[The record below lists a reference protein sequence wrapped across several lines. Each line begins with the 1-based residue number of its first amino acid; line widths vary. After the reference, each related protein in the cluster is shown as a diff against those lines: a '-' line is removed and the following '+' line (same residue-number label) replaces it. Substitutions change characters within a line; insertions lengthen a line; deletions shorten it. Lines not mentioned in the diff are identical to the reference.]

1 MSSPAKRVISLQPI
15 SAKTASCGCH
25 GECHT
30 TNSGSTVSPTTT
42 ITDSEMLNR
51 PKVRYRIDNMDCP
64 TEEQLIRQALN
75 TIPEVEH
82 LAFNLLAR
90 ELTVYHRLSDT
101 TPITDKLSTL
111 GMQAISLDQQQ
122 APPSLPPAI
131 SRQLK
136 WQLAIGGT
144 TAFLAES
151 FAWYWGEDDSIWVI
165 WLALISLLSAGL
177 PTLRKGWVALRHRTI
192 NIYFLMSLAV
202 IGAMIIGE
210 WPEAAMVVFL
220 FAVAEAIEARSL
232 EQARQAIASVHGLA
246 PEHAEVYR
254 QSQWQTVPIG
264 EIRIGETIRVRT
276 GDRVPLDGQLKQGYA
291 SLNQAPITGESLPVE
306 KQVGDDV
313 YAASIVCDGVVEI
326 TVTADAQ
333 HSTLQR
339 IAEAIQQAQSERAP
353 TQRFV
358 DQFARYY
365 TPIIVLLAVLLALLT
380 PLFGGDWQQGLYQ
393 ALVMLVIACPC
404 ALVISTPVTVVSGLA
419 AAARRGI
426 FIKGGKYLEL
436 GSQLRAIAFDKTG
449 TLTSGRVQL
458 HKITVFAPY
467 SEDSALLLAAQL
479 AQHSSHPLSQAIY
492 HTAKQQDGFSS
503 ASAQVIENFHTE
515 AGRGISGNLDGQT
528 YYLGKASWLQ
538 NIYSTSVSAA
548 HRLSETQQTADSM
561 VVLGNTEQII
571 AIFYLRDSL
580 REDSATTITTL
591 NGEGIHTVMLT
602 GDHETSANHIATA
615 TGIKEVVCNL
625 LPEEKWQAIAKL
637 QHSHGTV
644 GMVGDGINDAPAL
657 ARADIGFAMAAAG
670 TATALETA
678 DVAIMD
684 DRPHKIVS
692 FIQLSRHTRR
702 VLKQNIFMAL
712 LIKSVFLLLAF
723 LGHAT
728 LWMAVFADVGASLL
742 VVLNGLRL
750 LRYSKD

>member
-1 MSSPAKRVISLQPI
+1 MSSPSKRVISLQPI

-30 TNSGSTVSPTTT
+30 PNSGSTVSPTTAM
-42 ITDSEMLNR
+42 TDDEMLSL

-75 TIPEVEH
+75 TMPEIKH

-90 ELTVYHRLSDT
+90 ELTVYHRLSET
-101 TPITDKLSTL
+101 TPITEKLRTI
-111 GMQAISLDQQQ
+111 GMHAICLDQQQ
-122 APPSLPPAI
+122 TPPSLPPAI

-136 WQLAIGGT
+136 WQLALGGT
-144 TAFLAES
+144 TALLAES
-151 FAWYWGEDDSIWVI
+151 LAWYSGDENSLWVMS
-165 WLALISLLSAGL
+165 LALLSLCSAGL
-177 PTLRKGWVALRHRTI
+177 TTLRKGWIALKHRTI

-202 IGAMIIGE
+202 IGAMLIGE

-220 FAVAEAIEARSL
+220 FALAEAIEARSL
-232 EQARQAIASVHGLA
+232 ERARHAIESVHGLT
-246 PEHAEVYR
+246 PEQTEVYR
-254 QSQWQTVPIG
+254 HSQWQTVVVR
-264 EIRIGETIRVRT
+264 EVMIGETIRIRT
-276 GDRVPLDGQLKQGYA
+276 GESVPLDGKLKHGHA
-291 SLNQAPITGESLPVE
+291 SVNQAPITGESVPVE
-306 KQVGDDV
+306 KQAGDDV
-313 YAASIVCDGVVEI
+313 YAGSIVCDGIVEI
-326 TVTADAQ
+326 SVTADAQ

-339 IAEAIQQAQSERAP
+339 IADAIQQAQSERAP

-426 FIKGGKYLEL
+426 IIKGGKYLEL

-479 AQHSSHPLSQAIY
+479 AQHSNHPLSQAIY
-492 HTAKQQDGFSS
+492 QAAQQQHGFL
-503 ASAQVIENFHTE
+503 ATQHIQDFHTE
-515 AGRGISGNLDGQT
+515 AGRGICGKLEGVS
-528 YYLGKASWLQ
+528 YFLGKASWLQ
-538 NIYSTSVSAA
+538 SFVPVSTATA
-548 HRLSETQQTADSM
+548 HRLSEIEQTGDSV
-561 VVLGNTEQII
+561 VVLAHTEQIV
-571 AIFYLRDSL
+571 AIFSLRDSL
-580 REDSATTITTL
+580 RDDSATTISTL
-591 NGEGIHTVMLT
+591 SDKGIHTVMLT
-602 GDHETSANHIATA
+602 GDHQTSANHIAAA

-684 DRPHKIVS
+684 DKPHKIVT
-692 FIQLSRHTRR
+692 FIQLSQHTRR
-702 VLKQNIFMAL
+702 ALKQNILLAL

-723 LGHAT
+723 LGYAT

>member
-1 MSSPAKRVISLQPI
+1 MSSPSKRVISLQPI

-30 TNSGSTVSPTTT
+30 PNSGSTVSPTTAM
-42 ITDSEMLNR
+42 TDDEMLSL

-75 TIPEVEH
+75 TMPEIKH

-90 ELTVYHRLSDT
+90 ELTVYHRLSET
-101 TPITDKLSTL
+101 TPITEKLRTI
-111 GMQAISLDQQQ
+111 GMHAICLDQQQ
-122 APPSLPPAI
+122 TPPSLPPAI

-136 WQLAIGGT
+136 WQLALGGT
-144 TAFLAES
+144 TALLAES
-151 FAWYWGEDDSIWVI
+151 LAWYSGDENSLWVMS
-165 WLALISLLSAGL
+165 LALLSLCSAGL
-177 PTLRKGWVALRHRTI
+177 TTLRKGWIALKHRTI

-202 IGAMIIGE
+202 IGAMLIGE

-220 FAVAEAIEARSL
+220 FALAEAIEARSL
-232 EQARQAIASVHGLA
+232 ERARHAIESVHGLT
-246 PEHAEVYR
+246 PEQTEVYR
-254 QSQWQTVPIG
+254 HSQWQTVVVR
-264 EIRIGETIRVRT
+264 EVMIGETIRIRT
-276 GDRVPLDGQLKQGYA
+276 GESVPLDGKLKHGHA
-291 SLNQAPITGESLPVE
+291 SVNQAPITGESVPVE
-306 KQVGDDV
+306 KQAGDDV
-313 YAASIVCDGVVEI
+313 YAGSIVCDGVVEI
-326 TVTADAQ
+326 SVTADAQ

-339 IAEAIQQAQSERAP
+339 IADAIQQAQSERAP

-426 FIKGGKYLEL
+426 IIKGGKYLEL

-479 AQHSSHPLSQAIY
+479 AQHSNHPLSQAIY
-492 HTAKQQDGFSS
+492 QAAQQQHGFL
-503 ASAQVIENFHTE
+503 ATQHIQDFHTE
-515 AGRGISGNLDGQT
+515 AGRGICGKLERVS
-528 YYLGKASWLQ
+528 YFLGKASWLQ
-538 NIYSTSVSAA
+538 SFVPVSTATA
-548 HRLSETQQTADSM
+548 HRLSDIEQTGDSV
-561 VVLGNTEQII
+561 VVLAHTEQIV
-571 AIFYLRDSL
+571 AIFSLRDSL
-580 REDSATTITTL
+580 RDDSATTISTL
-591 NGEGIHTVMLT
+591 SDKGIHTVMLT
-602 GDHETSANHIATA
+602 GDHQTSANHIAAA

-684 DRPHKIVS
+684 DKPHKIVT
-692 FIQLSRHTRR
+692 FIQLSQHTRR
-702 VLKQNIFMAL
+702 ALKQNILLAL

-723 LGHAT
+723 LGYAT

>member
-1 MSSPAKRVISLQPI
+1 MSSPSKRVISLQPI

-30 TNSGSTVSPTTT
+30 PNSGSTASLTTAM
-42 ITDSEMLNR
+42 TDGEMLSL

-75 TIPEVEH
+75 TMPEIKH

-90 ELTVYHRLSDT
+90 ELTVYHRLSET
-101 TPITDKLSTL
+101 TPITEKLRTI
-111 GMQAISLDQQQ
+111 GMHAICLDQQQ
-122 APPSLPPAI
+122 TPPSLPPAI
-131 SRQLK
+131 NRQLK
-136 WQLAIGGT
+136 WQLALGGT
-144 TAFLAES
+144 TALLAES
-151 FAWYWGEDDSIWVI
+151 LAWYSGDENSLWVMS
-165 WLALISLLSAGL
+165 LALLSLCSAGL
-177 PTLRKGWVALRHRTI
+177 TTLRKGWIALKHRTI

-202 IGAMIIGE
+202 IGAMLIGE

-220 FAVAEAIEARSL
+220 FALAEAIEARSL
-232 EQARQAIASVHGLA
+232 ERARHAIESVHGLT
-246 PEHAEVYR
+246 PEQTEVYR
-254 QSQWQTVPIG
+254 HSQWQTVVVR
-264 EIRIGETIRVRT
+264 EVMIGETIRIRT
-276 GDRVPLDGQLKQGYA
+276 GESVPLDGKLKHGHA
-291 SLNQAPITGESLPVE
+291 SVNQAPITGESVPVE
-306 KQVGDDV
+306 KQAGDDV
-313 YAASIVCDGVVEI
+313 YAGSIVCDGIVEI
-326 TVTADAQ
+326 SVTADAQ

-339 IAEAIQQAQSERAP
+339 IADAIQQAQSERAP

-426 FIKGGKYLEL
+426 IIKGGKYLEL

-479 AQHSSHPLSQAIY
+479 AQHSNHPLSQAIY
-492 HTAKQQDGFSS
+492 QAAQQQHGLLATQHIQD
-503 ASAQVIENFHTE
+503 FHTE
-515 AGRGISGNLDGQT
+515 AGRGICGKLEGVS
-528 YYLGKASWLQ
+528 YFLGKASWLQ
-538 NIYSTSVSAA
+538 SFVPVSTATA
-548 HRLSETQQTADSM
+548 HRLSEIEQTGDSV
-561 VVLGNTEQII
+561 VVLGHTEQIV
-571 AIFYLRDSL
+571 AIFSLRDSL
-580 REDSATTITTL
+580 RDDSATTISTL
-591 NGEGIHTVMLT
+591 SDKGIHTVMLT
-602 GDHETSANHIATA
+602 GDHQTSANHIAAA

-684 DRPHKIVS
+684 DKPHKIVT
-692 FIQLSRHTRR
+692 FIQLSQHTRR
-702 VLKQNIFMAL
+702 ALKQNILLAL

-723 LGHAT
+723 LGYAT

>member
-1 MSSPAKRVISLQPI
+1 MSSPSKRVISLQPI
-15 SAKTASCGCH
+15 SVKTGICGCH

-30 TNSGSTVSPTTT
+30 PNSGSTVSPTTAM
-42 ITDSEMLNR
+42 TDDEMLSL

-75 TIPEVEH
+75 TMPEIKH

-90 ELTVYHRLSDT
+90 ELTVYHRLSET
-101 TPITDKLSTL
+101 TPITEKLRTI
-111 GMQAISLDQQQ
+111 GMHAICLDQQQ
-122 APPSLPPAI
+122 TPPSLPPAI
-131 SRQLK
+131 NRQLK
-136 WQLAIGGT
+136 WQLALGGT
-144 TAFLAES
+144 TALLAES
-151 FAWYWGEDDSIWVI
+151 LAWYSGNENSLWVMS
-165 WLALISLLSAGL
+165 LALLSLCSAGL
-177 PTLRKGWVALRHRTI
+177 TTLRKGWIALKHRTI

-202 IGAMIIGE
+202 IGAMLIGE

-220 FAVAEAIEARSL
+220 FALAEAIEARSL
-232 EQARQAIASVHGLA
+232 ERARHAIESVHGLT
-246 PEHAEVYR
+246 PEQTEVYR
-254 QSQWQTVPIG
+254 HSQWQTVVVR
-264 EIRIGETIRVRT
+264 EVMIGETIRIRT
-276 GDRVPLDGQLKQGYA
+276 GESVPLDGKLKHGHA
-291 SLNQAPITGESLPVE
+291 SVNQAPITGESVPVE
-306 KQVGDDV
+306 KQAGDDV
-313 YAASIVCDGVVEI
+313 YAGSIVCDGVVEI
-326 TVTADAQ
+326 SVTADAQ

-339 IAEAIQQAQSERAP
+339 IADAIQQAQSERAP

-426 FIKGGKYLEL
+426 IIKGGKYLEL

-479 AQHSSHPLSQAIY
+479 AQHSNHPLSQAIY
-492 HTAKQQDGFSS
+492 QAAQQQHGFL
-503 ASAQVIENFHTE
+503 ATQHIQDFHTE
-515 AGRGISGNLDGQT
+515 AGRGICGKLEGVS
-528 YYLGKASWLQ
+528 YFLGKASWLQ
-538 NIYSTSVSAA
+538 SFVPVSTATA
-548 HRLSETQQTADSM
+548 HRLSEIEQTGDSV
-561 VVLGNTEQII
+561 VVLGHTEQIV
-571 AIFYLRDSL
+571 AIFSLRDSL
-580 REDSATTITTL
+580 RDDSATTISTL
-591 NGEGIHTVMLT
+591 SDKGIHTVMLT
-602 GDHETSANHIATA
+602 GDHQTSANHIAAA

-684 DRPHKIVS
+684 DKPHKIVT
-692 FIQLSRHTRR
+692 FIQLSQHTRR
-702 VLKQNIFMAL
+702 ALKQNILLAL

-723 LGHAT
+723 LGYAT

>member
-1 MSSPAKRVISLQPI
+1 MSSPSKRVISLQPI
-15 SAKTASCGCH
+15 SVKTGSCGCH

-30 TNSGSTVSPTTT
+30 PNSGSTVSPTTAM
-42 ITDSEMLNR
+42 TDDEMLSL

-75 TIPEVEH
+75 TMPEIKH

-90 ELTVYHRLSDT
+90 ELTVYHRLSET
-101 TPITDKLSTL
+101 TPITEKLRTI
-111 GMQAISLDQQQ
+111 GMHAICLDQQQ
-122 APPSLPPAI
+122 TPPSLPPAI

-136 WQLAIGGT
+136 WQLALGGT
-144 TAFLAES
+144 TALLAES
-151 FAWYWGEDDSIWVI
+151 LAWYSGDENSLWVMS
-165 WLALISLLSAGL
+165 LALLSLCSAGL
-177 PTLRKGWVALRHRTI
+177 TTLRKGWIALKHRTI

-202 IGAMIIGE
+202 IGAMLIGE

-220 FAVAEAIEARSL
+220 FALAEAIEARSL
-232 EQARQAIASVHGLA
+232 ERARHAIESVHGLT
-246 PEHAEVYR
+246 PEQTEVYR
-254 QSQWQTVPIG
+254 HSQWQTVVVR
-264 EIRIGETIRVRT
+264 EVMIGETIRIRT
-276 GDRVPLDGQLKQGYA
+276 GESVPLDGKLKHGHA
-291 SLNQAPITGESLPVE
+291 SVNQAPITGESVPVE
-306 KQVGDDV
+306 KQAGDNV
-313 YAASIVCDGVVEI
+313 YAGSIVCDGVVEI
-326 TVTADAQ
+326 SVTADAQ

-339 IAEAIQQAQSERAP
+339 IADAIQQAQSERAP

-426 FIKGGKYLEL
+426 IIKGGKYLEL

-479 AQHSSHPLSQAIY
+479 AQHSNHPLSQAIY
-492 HTAKQQDGFSS
+492 QAAQQQHGLLATQHIQD
-503 ASAQVIENFHTE
+503 FHTE
-515 AGRGISGNLDGQT
+515 AGRGICGKLEGVS
-528 YYLGKASWLQ
+528 YFLGKASWLQ
-538 NIYSTSVSAA
+538 SFVPVSTATA
-548 HRLSETQQTADSM
+548 HRLSEIEQTGDSV
-561 VVLGNTEQII
+561 VVLGHTEQIV
-571 AIFYLRDSL
+571 AIFSLRDSL
-580 REDSATTITTL
+580 RDDSATTISTL
-591 NGEGIHTVMLT
+591 SDKGIHTVMLT
-602 GDHETSANHIATA
+602 GDHQTSANHIAAA

-684 DRPHKIVS
+684 DKPHKIVT
-692 FIQLSRHTRR
+692 FIQLSQHTRR
-702 VLKQNIFMAL
+702 ALKQNILLAL

-723 LGHAT
+723 LGYAT

>member
-1 MSSPAKRVISLQPI
+1 MSSPSKRVISLQPI
-15 SAKTASCGCH
+15 SVKTGSCGCH

-30 TNSGSTVSPTTT
+30 PNSGSTASPTTAM
-42 ITDSEMLNR
+42 TDDEMLSL

-75 TIPEVEH
+75 TMPEIKH

-90 ELTVYHRLSDT
+90 ELTVYHRLSET
-101 TPITDKLSTL
+101 TPITEKLRTI
-111 GMQAISLDQQQ
+111 GMHAICLDQQQ
-122 APPSLPPAI
+122 TPPSLPPAI
-131 SRQLK
+131 NRQLK
-136 WQLAIGGT
+136 WQLALGGT
-144 TAFLAES
+144 TALLAES
-151 FAWYWGEDDSIWVI
+151 LAWYSGDENSLWVMS
-165 WLALISLLSAGL
+165 LALLSLCSAGL
-177 PTLRKGWVALRHRTI
+177 TTLRKGWIALKHRTI

-202 IGAMIIGE
+202 IGAMLIGE

-220 FAVAEAIEARSL
+220 FALAEAIEARSL
-232 EQARQAIASVHGLA
+232 ERARHAIESVHGLT
-246 PEHAEVYR
+246 PEQTEVYR
-254 QSQWQTVPIG
+254 HSQWQTVVVR
-264 EIRIGETIRVRT
+264 EVMIGETIRIRT
-276 GDRVPLDGQLKQGYA
+276 GESVPLDGKLKHGHA
-291 SLNQAPITGESLPVE
+291 SVNQAPITGESVPVE
-306 KQVGDDV
+306 KQAGDDV
-313 YAASIVCDGVVEI
+313 YAGSIVCDGVVEI
-326 TVTADAQ
+326 SVTADAQ

-339 IAEAIQQAQSERAP
+339 IADAIQQAQSERAP

-426 FIKGGKYLEL
+426 IIKGGKYLEL

-479 AQHSSHPLSQAIY
+479 AQHSNHPLSQAIY
-492 HTAKQQDGFSS
+492 QAAQQQHGFL
-503 ASAQVIENFHTE
+503 ATQHIQDFHTE
-515 AGRGISGNLDGQT
+515 AGRGICGKLEGVS
-528 YYLGKASWLQ
+528 YFLGKASWLQ
-538 NIYSTSVSAA
+538 SFVPVSTATA
-548 HRLSETQQTADSM
+548 HRLSEIEQTGDSV
-561 VVLGNTEQII
+561 VVLAHTEQIV
-571 AIFYLRDSL
+571 AIFSLRDSL
-580 REDSATTITTL
+580 RDDSATTISTL
-591 NGEGIHTVMLT
+591 SDKGIHTVMLT
-602 GDHETSANHIATA
+602 GDHQTSANHIAAA

-684 DRPHKIVS
+684 DKPHKIVT
-692 FIQLSRHTRR
+692 FIQLSQHTRR
-702 VLKQNIFMAL
+702 ALKQNILLAL

-723 LGHAT
+723 LGYAT

>member
-1 MSSPAKRVISLQPI
+1 MSSPSKRVISLQPI
-15 SAKTASCGCH
+15 SAKTASCRCH

-30 TNSGSTVSPTTT
+30 PNSGSTVSPTTAM
-42 ITDSEMLNR
+42 TDDEMLSL

-75 TIPEVEH
+75 TMPEIKH

-90 ELTVYHRLSDT
+90 ELTVYHRFSET
-101 TPITDKLSTL
+101 TPITEKLRTI
-111 GMQAISLDQQQ
+111 GMHAICLDQQQ
-122 APPSLPPAI
+122 TPPSLPPAI

-136 WQLAIGGT
+136 WQLALGGT
-144 TAFLAES
+144 TALLAES
-151 FAWYWGEDDSIWVI
+151 LAWYSGDENSLWVMS
-165 WLALISLLSAGL
+165 LALLSLCSAGL
-177 PTLRKGWVALRHRTI
+177 TTLRKGWIALKHRTI

-202 IGAMIIGE
+202 IGAMLIGE

-220 FAVAEAIEARSL
+220 FALAEAIEARSL
-232 EQARQAIASVHGLA
+232 ERARHAIESVHGLT
-246 PEHAEVYR
+246 PEQTEVYR
-254 QSQWQTVPIG
+254 HSQWQTVAVR
-264 EIRIGETIRVRT
+264 EVMIGETIRIRT
-276 GDRVPLDGQLKQGYA
+276 GESVPLDGKLKHGHA
-291 SLNQAPITGESLPVE
+291 SVNQAPITGESVPVE
-306 KQVGDDV
+306 KQAGADV
-313 YAASIVCDGVVEI
+313 YAGSIVCDGIVEI
-326 TVTADAQ
+326 SVTADAQ

-339 IAEAIQQAQSERAP
+339 IADAIQQAQSERAP

-419 AAARRGI
+419 AAARCGI
-426 FIKGGKYLEL
+426 IIKGGKYLEL

-479 AQHSSHPLSQAIY
+479 AQHSNHPLSQAIY
-492 HTAKQQDGFSS
+492 QAAQQQHGFL
-503 ASAQVIENFHTE
+503 ATQHIQDFHTE
-515 AGRGISGNLDGQT
+515 AGRGICGKLEGVS
-528 YYLGKASWLQ
+528 YFLGKASWLQ
-538 NIYSTSVSAA
+538 SFVPVSTATA
-548 HRLSETQQTADSM
+548 HRLSEIEQTGNSV
-561 VVLGNTEQII
+561 VVLGHTEQIV
-571 AIFYLRDSL
+571 AIFSLRDSL
-580 REDSATTITTL
+580 RDDSATTISTL
-591 NGEGIHTVMLT
+591 SDKGIHTVMLT
-602 GDHETSANHIATA
+602 GDHQTSANHIAAA

-684 DRPHKIVS
+684 DKPHKIVT
-692 FIQLSRHTRR
+692 FIQLSQHTRR
-702 VLKQNIFMAL
+702 ALKQNILLAL

-723 LGHAT
+723 LGYAT

>member
-1 MSSPAKRVISLQPI
+1 MSSPSKRVISLQPI
-15 SAKTASCGCH
+15 SVKTGSCGCH

-30 TNSGSTVSPTTT
+30 PNSGSTASPTTAM
-42 ITDSEMLNR
+42 TDDEILSL

-75 TIPEVEH
+75 TMPEIKH

-90 ELTVYHRLSDT
+90 ELTVYHRFSET
-101 TPITDKLSTL
+101 TPITEKLRTI
-111 GMQAISLDQQQ
+111 GMHAICLDQQQ
-122 APPSLPPAI
+122 TPPSLPPAI
-131 SRQLK
+131 NRQLK
-136 WQLAIGGT
+136 WQLALGGT
-144 TAFLAES
+144 TALLAES
-151 FAWYWGEDDSIWVI
+151 LAWYSGDENSLWVMS
-165 WLALISLLSAGL
+165 LALLSLCSAGL
-177 PTLRKGWVALRHRTI
+177 TTLRKGWIALKHRTI

-202 IGAMIIGE
+202 IGAMLIGE

-220 FAVAEAIEARSL
+220 FALAEAIEARSL
-232 EQARQAIASVHGLA
+232 ERARHAIESVHGLT
-246 PEHAEVYR
+246 PEQTEVYR
-254 QSQWQTVPIG
+254 HSQWQTVVVR
-264 EIRIGETIRVRT
+264 EVMIGETIRIRT
-276 GDRVPLDGQLKQGYA
+276 GESVPLDGKLKHGHA
-291 SLNQAPITGESLPVE
+291 SVNQAPITGESVPVE
-306 KQVGDDV
+306 KQAGDDV
-313 YAASIVCDGVVEI
+313 YAGSIVCDGVVEI
-326 TVTADAQ
+326 SVTADAQ

-339 IAEAIQQAQSERAP
+339 IADAIQQAQSERAP

-426 FIKGGKYLEL
+426 IIKGGKYLEL

-479 AQHSSHPLSQAIY
+479 AQHSKHPLSQAIY
-492 HTAKQQDGFSS
+492 QVAQQQHGFL
-503 ASAQVIENFHTE
+503 ATQHIQDFHTE
-515 AGRGISGNLDGQT
+515 AGRGICGKLEGVS
-528 YYLGKASWLQ
+528 YFLGKASWLQ
-538 NIYSTSVSAA
+538 SFVPVSTATA
-548 HRLSETQQTADSM
+548 HRLSEIEQTGDSV
-561 VVLGNTEQII
+561 VVLGHTEQIV
-571 AIFYLRDSL
+571 AIFSLRDSL
-580 REDSATTITTL
+580 RDDSATTISTL
-591 NGEGIHTVMLT
+591 SDKGIHTVMLT
-602 GDHETSANHIATA
+602 GDHQTSANNIAAA

-625 LPEEKWQAIAKL
+625 PPEEKWQAIAKL

-684 DRPHKIVS
+684 DKPHKIVT
-692 FIQLSRHTRR
+692 FIQLSQHTRR
-702 VLKQNIFMAL
+702 ALKQNILLAL

-723 LGHAT
+723 LGYAT